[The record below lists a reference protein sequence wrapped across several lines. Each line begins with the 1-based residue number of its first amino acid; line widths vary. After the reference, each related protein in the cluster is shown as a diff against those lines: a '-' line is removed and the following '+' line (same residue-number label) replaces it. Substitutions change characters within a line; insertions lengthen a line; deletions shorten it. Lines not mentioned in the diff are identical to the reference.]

1 MQSAGHT
8 EADFLY
14 YEQAK
19 YSLVKILLEYHNL
32 ISNWSLNIWTKD
44 FHNTV
49 FKINHNGYSTYNVKA
64 FDFSLFA
71 TLYFNMIAPC
81 IIIQNKI

>member
-1 MQSAGHT
+1 MQSASHR

-14 YEQAK
+14 YEQVK

-49 FKINHNGYSTYNVKA
+49 FKINHYGYSTYKVKA

-71 TLYFNMIAPC
+71 TLYFNMTAPC
-81 IIIQNKI
+81 RII